1 MSVFRKFR
9 DSRDVRAWERFQVL
23 GSLGVPTTA
32 AEAICD
38 APQRQSGRFEF
49 KAADAD
55 GNAELLLYEFIG
67 YDWWSDSG
75 MTAMRFDEELKNLGV
90 VKNLTIRINSP
101 GGDVW
106 DGMSIFNMLATYS
119 APTTVIVEGL
129 AASIASVI
137 AMAGDTV
144 KAAEMSQLMI
154 HDSWTYGYG
163 NEQQL
168 RELADVLA
176 KIDGQIAETYAKRS
190 GKPVDYFRELQDK
203 DTYLTAAE
211 AKDIGLVDEMISTRK
226 AKQETESGDGLAARL
241 AARQLQIL
249 SLAANRT

>member
-1 MSVFRKFR
+1 MNAFRKFR
-9 DSRDVRAWERFQVL
+9 GNHDVRAFERYQVL
-23 GSLGVPTTA
+23 GSLGVPTA
-32 AEAICD
+32 AADAICSG
-38 APQRQSGRFEF
+38 PQRPIGRFEF
-49 KAADAD
+49 KAADMD

-75 MTAMRFDEELKNLGV
+75 MTAKQFDEELKNLGV
-90 VKNLTIRINSP
+90 VKHLTVRVNSP

-129 AASIASVI
+129 AASVASVI

-144 KAAEMSQLMI
+144 KAAELSQLMI
-154 HDSWTYGYG
+154 HDSWTYGVG
-163 NEQQL
+163 NEQSF

-176 KIDGQIAETYAKRS
+176 KIDGQIAETYAKRA
-190 GKPVDYFRELQDK
+190 GKPVEYFRDLQDK

-211 AKDIGLVDEMISTRK
+211 AKDIGLVDEVITTRK
-226 AKQETESGDGLAARL
+226 EKQQVEPAAGLASKR
-241 AARQLQIL
+241 AARQLKIL
-249 SLAANRT
+249 TLAR

>member
-9 DSRDVRAWERFQVL
+9 DNRDVRSFERHQVL
-23 GSLGVPTTA
+23 GSLGVPAAA
-32 AEAICD
+32 AEAICSG
-38 APQRQSGRFEF
+38 PQRPAGHFEF

-75 MTAMRFDEELKNLGV
+75 MTAKQFDEELKNLGV
-90 VKNLTIRINSP
+90 VKNLTVRVNSP

-106 DGMSIFNMLATYS
+106 DGMSIFNMLSQYS
-119 APTTVIVEGL
+119 ATTTVIVEGL

-154 HDSWTYGYG
+154 HDSWTYGVG
-163 NEQQL
+163 NEQSL

-211 AKDIGLVDEMISTRK
+211 AFDVGLVDEVISTRK
-226 AKQETESGDGLAARL
+226 AKQETEPAAGLASRRAS
-241 AARQLQIL
+241 RQLQIL
-249 SLAANRT
+249 TLAR

>member
-1 MSVFRKFR
+1 MTYNHRHQML
-9 DSRDVRAWERFQVL
+9 ATM
-23 GSLGVPTTA
+23 GVPRAVAT
-32 AEAICD
+32 AICD
-38 APQRQSGRFEF
+38 GPQHQAGRFEF
-49 KAADAD
+49 KAADVD

-75 MTAMRFDEELKNLGV
+75 MTAKQFDDELKGLGV

-154 HDSWTYGYG
+154 HDSWTYGVG
-163 NEQQL
+163 NEQAF
-168 RELADVLA
+168 RELADVLS
-176 KIDGQIAETYAKRS
+176 KIDGQIAETYAKRA
-190 GKPVDYFRELQDK
+190 GKDVGYFRELQDK

-211 AKDIGLVDEMISTRK
+211 AKEIGLVDEIISTRK
-226 AKQETESGDGLAARL
+226 AKQEAEITDSQLARKRAE
-241 AARQLQIL
+241 RQLRIL
-249 SLAANRT
+249 TLAR